1 MCLVAILTC
10 VVASVPHVPIASINL
25 GSLGAADLS
34 DAAIKH
40 LIHHQDQT
48 LNAITGDESWYA
60 KFGDSADP
68 HNATDVKRIQVH
80 LNYVRNLLEEK
91 GTEHLS
97 PSAAENRAL
106 MLRILRNYTDT
117 GEFPTNL
124 GESPDVRTPIFI
136 DQHGVS
142 CAVAYLILNSEEQEF
157 KDGMLW
163 LNQKFPLAYLTDVAG
178 GRYGKRAQ
186 NMLLKWAKVYGFE
199 TEELAMIQPR
209 YPWKFPPIKNV
220 PPQFRDEDSL
230 GRPIR
235 RPCPDPFDPFDYD
248 RTDPF
253 GDSPKIMCYIFT
265 DPKSKKGRRY
275 GGGWKLTSC
284 GSATM
289 KNCKRTRQK
298 MPYSRMKD
306 MKYLC
311 EYGGL
316 ILTRRLRMPDFYE
329 DFYDENVVQ

>member
-68 HNATDVKRIQVH
+68 YNATAVERIQVH

-186 NMLLKWAKVYGFE
+186 NMLLKWEKVYGFE
-199 TEELAMIQPR
+199 TEELAMIQPTYDFMR
-209 YPWKFPPIKNV
+209 PPY
-220 PPQFRDEDSL
+220 FRPRPDEDSL
-230 GRPIR
+230 GPPIWRPY
-235 RPCPDPFDPFDYD
+235 PGPTPMPTYDPFA
-248 RTDPF
+248 
-253 GDSPKIMCYIFT
+253 PKPPNPPKKICYTFT

-311 EYGGL
+311 EYKQP
-316 ILTRRLRMPDFYE
+316 TRRLRMPDFYE